1 MVQQQ
6 FLRLSP
12 LGFALGCAAAT
23 LVYVVIRVITFGF
36 GYGMWHAGHTYGGYG
51 MGGAMMSGG
60 MAGFAFLMGLGAIVF
75 AGILGAVLAWV
86 YNASVRRAL

>member
-23 LVYVVIRVITFGF
+23 LVYIIIRVITFGF
-36 GYGMWHAGHTYGGYG
+36 GFGMWGRGHMYGAYGMQG
-51 MGGAMMSGG
+51 MMGGG
-60 MAGFAFLMGLGAIVF
+60 MAGFAILAAIGAIVF
-75 AGILGAVLAWV
+75 AGILGAILAWV
-86 YNASVRRAL
+86 YNAVTAARS